1 MEKIE
6 KNAKKVLEK
15 TKKLY
20 GNSPDVNTRIIN
32 IKGTNVGIIFLE
44 SSSQAST
51 ISDFIIKGTLY
62 SSSNNNLFQNIFDNL
77 KNNLFN
83 SQLFTIN
90 DYKQFPYFLSSGFT
104 IIVTDNSDEAIVMET
119 RANLDRGVTESTSE
133 PILRGSKDSFTESHS
148 KNLGLIRKRIKDSNL
163 WFDEL
168 KLGRKTQTRISIAYI
183 NGITDKQKL
192 NKIKNRLNK
201 IDIDGILDSG
211 NLRDYLI
218 ENKSIFPQIH
228 STERPDVV
236 SQALLEGKI
245 VIFVENCPFTLILP
259 TVFIDYLHTSEDEYQ
274 KSSNI
279 TFTRVLRI
287 IALIIT
293 VFTPAIYIAI
303 TTYDQNTIPDKLLI
317 SLAIQREGV
326 PFPTSFEII
335 LLTAIFE
342 ILRESD
348 IRSPNSMSAAMSI
361 VGALVLGQAA
371 VDAGIVSPITVIVVA
386 FTSICSLI
394 FTDIDFMNGIRT
406 WRFIFILAA
415 SLLGIIGILSFT
427 IIWLIKLASLENLQ
441 TSFLSPF
448 APFNKKAQKNAI
460 YRAPETKQIERPN
473 YISNL
478 NPHRQRRSQWK
489 NISY

>member
-6 KNAKKVLEK
+6 KNAKKIVQKVK
-15 TKKLY
+15 TLY
-20 GNSPDVNTRIIN
+20 GNSPDVNSRIIN
-32 IKGTNVGIIFLE
+32 IKGKNVGIIFLE

-51 ISDFIIKGTLY
+51 VSDFIIKGTLY
-62 SSSNNNLFQNIFDNL
+62 TKENKNIFQNIFEAL

-83 SQLFTIN
+83 SQLFIIN
-90 DYKQFPYFLSSGFT
+90 DFNEFPYYLSSGFT
-104 IIVTDNSDEAIVMET
+104 IITVDDSDKAIVMET
-119 RANLDRGVTESTSE
+119 RAQLDRGVTESSSE

-148 KNLGLIRKRIKDSNL
+148 KNLGLIRKRIKDPNL

-168 KLGRKTQTRISIAYI
+168 KLGRRTKTRISIAYI
-183 NGITDKQKL
+183 NGIADPQKFK
-192 NKIKNRLNK
+192 KIKERLNK
-201 IDIDGILDSG
+201 IDIDGVLDSG
-211 NLRDYLI
+211 NIRDYLI
-218 ENKSIFPQIH
+218 KQKSIFPQIH

-274 KSSNI
+274 KAENI
-279 TFTRVLRI
+279 TFTRVLRV

-326 PFPTSFEII
+326 PFPTTFEII

-394 FTDIDFMNGIRT
+394 FTDIDFMNGVRA

-415 SLLGIIGILSFT
+415 SFLGIIGILSFA
-427 IIWLIKLASLENLQ
+427 IIWLIKLASLENLN
-441 TSFLSPF
+441 TSFLAPF
-448 APFNKKAQKNAI
+448 APFYKEEQLNTIYHAEENKLI
-460 YRAPETKQIERPN
+460 TRPK
-473 YISNL
+473 YISTL
-478 NPHRQRRSQWK
+478 NPHRQRRTKWK
-489 NISY
+489 K

>member
-6 KNAKKVLEK
+6 KNAKKIVQKVK
-15 TKKLY
+15 TLY
-20 GNSPDVNTRIIN
+20 GNSPDVNSRIIN
-32 IKGTNVGIIFLE
+32 IKGKNVGIIFLE

-51 ISDFIIKGTLY
+51 VSDFIIKGTLY
-62 SSSNNNLFQNIFDNL
+62 TKENKNIFQNIFEAL
-77 KNNLFN
+77 KNDLFN
-83 SQLFTIN
+83 SQLFIIN
-90 DYKQFPYFLSSGFT
+90 DFNEFPYYLSSGFT
-104 IIVTDNSDEAIVMET
+104 IITVDDSDKAIVMET
-119 RANLDRGVTESTSE
+119 RAQLDRGVTESSSE

-148 KNLGLIRKRIKDSNL
+148 KNLGLIRKRIKDPNL

-168 KLGRKTQTRISIAYI
+168 KLGRRTKTRISIAYI
-183 NGITDKQKL
+183 NGIADPQKFK
-192 NKIKNRLNK
+192 KIKERLNK
-201 IDIDGILDSG
+201 IDIDGVLDSG
-211 NLRDYLI
+211 NIRDYLI
-218 ENKSIFPQIH
+218 KQKSIFPQIH

-274 KSSNI
+274 KAENI
-279 TFTRVLRI
+279 TFTRVLRV

-326 PFPTSFEII
+326 PFPTTFEII

-394 FTDIDFMNGIRT
+394 FTDIDFMNGIRA

-415 SLLGIIGILSFT
+415 SFLGIIGILSFA
-427 IIWLIKLASLENLQ
+427 IIWLIKLASLENLN
-441 TSFLSPF
+441 TSFLAPF
-448 APFNKKAQKNAI
+448 APFYKEEQLNTI
-460 YRAPETKQIERPN
+460 YHAEEDKLITKPK
-473 YISNL
+473 YISTL
-478 NPHRQRRSQWK
+478 NPHRQRRTK
-489 NISY
+489 

>member
-1 MEKIE
+1 MEKII
-6 KNAKKVLEK
+6 KNAKKIIEK

-20 GNSPDVNTRIIN
+20 GNSPDINTRLIN
-32 IKGTNVGIIFLE
+32 VKGTNIGIIFLE

-62 SSSNNNLFQNIFDNL
+62 ASSNKTIFQNIFEAL

-83 SQLFTIN
+83 SQLFTIK
-90 DYKQFPYFLSSGFT
+90 DYNQFPYFLSSGFT
-104 IIVTDNSDEAIVMET
+104 IVVVDGIDKAIIMET
-119 RANLDRGVTESTSE
+119 RGQLDRGVTESTSE

-148 KNLGLIRKRIKDSNL
+148 KNLGLIRKRIKDPNL
-163 WFDEL
+163 WFNEI
-168 KLGRKTQTRISIAYI
+168 KLGRRTQTRISIAYI
-183 NGITDKQKL
+183 NGIADPQKL
-192 NKIKNRLNK
+192 KEIKKRLKK
-201 IDIDGILDSG
+201 IDVDGVLDSG
-211 NLRDYLI
+211 NIRDYLVDK
-218 ENKSIFPQIH
+218 KSAFPQIQ
-228 STERPDVV
+228 STERPDVT
-236 SQALLEGKI
+236 SQALLSGKI
-245 VIFVENCPFTLILP
+245 VIFVENCPFTLIMP
-259 TVFIDYLHTSEDEYQ
+259 NVFIDYLHTSEDQYQ

-279 TFTRVLRI
+279 TFTRVLRT

-293 VFTPAIYIAI
+293 IFTPAIYIAI

-326 PFPTSFEII
+326 PFPTAFEII
-335 LLTAIFE
+335 LLTTIFE

-348 IRSPNSMSAAMSI
+348 LRSPSSMSAAMSI

-386 FTSICSLI
+386 FTSICSLV

-415 SLLGIIGILSFT
+415 SILGIIGILSFT
-427 IIWLIKLASLENLQ
+427 IIWLIKLSSLENLE

-448 APFNKKAQKNAI
+448 APFSKQDQNDAI
-460 YRAPETKQIERPN
+460 YKAPEENLITRPD

-478 NPHRQRRSQWK
+478 NPHRQRRSK
-489 NISY
+489 